1 MLLSCVFENLAVEHS
16 CPNHLFIGLIFLLLL
31 LAKIHQSI
39 RLASMSFRDGI
50 IKDLKCVFIGGVP
63 TQMDSD
69 NGTVKAHMPSNMG
82 LVTELMFPFAVMV

>member
-1 MLLSCVFENLAVEHS
+1 
-16 CPNHLFIGLIFLLLL
+16 
-31 LAKIHQSI
+31 
-39 RLASMSFRDGI
+39 MSFRDGI
-50 IKDLKCVFIGGVP
+50 VKDLKCVFIGGVP